1 MRKIALLV
9 VIFVFSSVCVT
20 AQVAEILKRMEQHR
34 KALKSLRAQM
44 TVSKFSVQTGGT
56 YTKEGALTVL
66 PQKND
71 NNLVRLDSTKP
82 DTENF
87 LIVENQYLVYF
98 PNQKLAYTGPAADS
112 QKILFFIFADLSR
125 EKMAADY
132 NVVYRGQD
140 KVGGTVPAWK
150 LELTPKTEQSYQKIE
165 LWIDANGMPVQ
176 LKVHESNGDWTNVAV
191 SQLQKN
197 VVINAAEFKIA
208 LPKNTKI
215 IKAD

>member
-150 LELTPKTEQSYQKIE
+150 LELTPKTDAGFKSIR
-165 LWIDANGMPVQ
+165 LWVDKNGMP
-176 LKVHESNGDWTNVAV
+176 LRIKVTRANGDWT
-191 SQLQKN
+191 SISLSYLQKN
-197 VVINAAEFKIA
+197 TELSMKDFKIE
-208 LPKNTKI
+208 LPGETKI
-215 IKAD
+215 IKN